1 MTLPSQLRRDFLSSK
16 FPRALVAGW
25 ILATIIV
32 LYCFAVSAII
42 FRGPLLPFAAEGA
55 GMLLFGA
62 AVFCLLVGLSSG
74 YRGALAVPQ
83 DISAAVLGTMAT
95 TVAAGTAYA
104 PAQTTFMTMTALLII
119 SSLITGLVLA
129 AIGHFR
135 LSNLFR
141 FIPYSVTGGFFA
153 GTGWTVSLAALA
165 LMNGVPL
172 DWETLPLFLDSG
184 NLWKWAPGVVY
195 GLILALV
202 MKRRNSIAILFVS
215 LVAVTAAFHLIL
227 FLLDLSVEDAEAA
240 GLVLSGIPEGGLW
253 PVFGLSDFVHVDWGV
268 VAGQFPGVLAVA
280 TVTLLCLLVYV
291 NGLEVATGVKVDVDR
306 EFRATGFAGMVAGAG
321 GSPPGAHSIVL
332 CLASRMMGADTPWT
346 GIVTSLALCLTMFFG
361 STILELLP
369 TSVIGGL
376 LFFLGVELLNNWLFA
391 IRKRLHWTDYGI
403 VLLIALTIAVV
414 GFVEGI
420 AVGLFAALTLFAIRL
435 SRMEVIEASLTG
447 RGLRSRKV
455 RSVPDRAILLDRGDR
470 IRIFRLRGYVFFGSV
485 YRLVDRLEEPL
496 SNAPVPSFIVL
507 DCTGVLGFD
516 FSSISVLCEFLR
528 TAYSSG
534 VRLVLCAPPDR
545 FRSEVVHNLP
555 VAVVDGLVFETDL
568 DRALERCE
576 DMNIAAFQSELAAS
590 PGNARGE
597 LLERVAH
604 DLEEHLDRQILFEEL
619 VARLEP
625 WLERLRY
632 DIGDTLAGPGRTQKG
647 MQFLVTGRVSVHDAE
662 GKRLF
667 QCGPGDAIAPQ
678 AAFGIHRAV
687 TAALAEEPCVTMM
700 LTPLERQMLE
710 TADPELGMKL
720 YRFLMTNGPSAGR
733 A

>member
-1 MTLPSQLRRDFLSSK
+1 MTLPSRLRRDFLSSK
-16 FPRALVAGW
+16 FPRALFAAP
-25 ILATIIV
+25 ILTTIIV
-32 LYCFAVSAII
+32 LYCFAISAII

-83 DISAAVLGTMAT
+83 DNSAAVLGTMAT

-119 SSLITGLVLA
+119 SGLITGLVLA

-141 FIPYSVTGGFFA
+141 FIPYPVTGGFFA

-165 LMNGVPL
+165 LMSGMAL
-172 DWETLPLFLDSG
+172 DWETLPQFLDSE
-184 NLWKWAPGVVY
+184 NLWKWSPGAVY

-202 MKRRNSIAILFVS
+202 MKRRNSIAILFAS
-215 LVAVTAAFHLIL
+215 LVAVTALFHLIL

-240 GLVLSGIPEGGLW
+240 GLMLSGIPQGGLW
-253 PVFGLSDFVHVDWGV
+253 PAFGLSDFAHVDWGV
-268 VAGQFPGVLAVA
+268 VAGHFPGVLAVA
-280 TVTLLCLLVYV
+280 MVTLLCLLVYL
-291 NGLEVATGVKVDVDR
+291 NGLEVATGVKVDLDR
-306 EFRATGFAGMVAGAG
+306 EFRAAGFAGMVAGAC
-321 GSPPGAHSIVL
+321 GSAPGAHSIVL
-332 CLASRMMGADTPWT
+332 SLAARMMGADTPWT
-346 GIVTSLALCLTMFFG
+346 GIVTSLALCLTVFFG

-376 LFFLGVELLNNWLFA
+376 LFFLGVDLLNNWLFA
-391 IRKRLHWTDYGI
+391 IRKRLHWADYGI

-447 RGLRSRKV
+447 RGLRSMKV
-455 RSVPDRAILLDRGDR
+455 RSVPDRAILLDQGDR

-507 DCTGVLGFD
+507 DCTSALGFD
-516 FSSISVLCEFLR
+516 FSSTRVLCEFLR

-534 VRLVLCAPPDR
+534 VRLVICAPPDR
-545 FRSEVVHNLP
+545 FQSEVVHNLP
-555 VAVVDGLVFETDL
+555 VAVVNDLQFETDL

-576 DMNIAAFQSELAAS
+576 DMNLAAFQSDLAAS

-604 DLEEHLDRQILFEEL
+604 DLEEHLDQQVLFRGAGGTPRAL
-619 VARLEP
+619 VGA
-625 WLERLRY
+625 
-632 DIGDTLAGPGRTQKG
+632 T
-647 MQFLVTGRVSVHDAE
+647 
-662 GKRLF
+662 
-667 QCGPGDAIAPQ
+667 AI
-678 AAFGIHRAV
+678 
-687 TAALAEEPCVTMM
+687 
-700 LTPLERQMLE
+700 
-710 TADPELGMKL
+710 
-720 YRFLMTNGPSAGR
+720 
-733 A
+733 

>member
-25 ILATIIV
+25 ILATIII
-32 LYCFAVSAII
+32 LYCFAISAII

-62 AVFCLLVGLSSG
+62 AVLCLLVGLSSG

-83 DISAAVLGTMAT
+83 GISAAVLGTMAT

-119 SSLITGLVLA
+119 SSLVTGLVLA

-141 FIPYSVTGGFFA
+141 FIPYPVTGGFFA

-165 LMNGVPL
+165 LMSGVPL

-184 NLWKWAPGVVY
+184 NLWKWAPGAVY

-202 MKRRNSIAILFVS
+202 VRRRNSIAILFAS
-215 LVAVTAAFHLIL
+215 FVAVTAAFHLIL
-227 FLLDLSVEDAEAA
+227 FLLDLSVEDAQAA
-240 GLVLSGIPEGGLW
+240 GLVLSGIPQGGLW
-253 PVFGLSDFVHVDWGV
+253 PVFGLSDFAHVDWGV
-268 VAGQFPGVLAVA
+268 VAGQFPGVVAVA

-306 EFRATGFAGMVAGAG
+306 EFRAAGFAGMVAGAG
-321 GSPPGAHSIVL
+321 GSAPGAHSIVL

-346 GIVTSLALCLTMFFG
+346 GIVTSLALCLTIFFG
-361 STILELLP
+361 SAILELLP

-376 LFFLGVELLNNWLFA
+376 LFFLGVELLNTWLLA
-391 IRKRLHWTDYGI
+391 IRKMLHWTDYGI
-403 VLLIALTIAVV
+403 VVLIALTIAVV

-420 AVGLFAALTLFAIRL
+420 AVGLFAALALFAIRL
-435 SRMEVIEASLTG
+435 SRMDVIEASLTG

-485 YRLVDRLEEPL
+485 YRLVDRLQEPL
-496 SNAPVPSFIVL
+496 SDAPVPSFIVL

-516 FSSISVLCEFLR
+516 FSSTSVLCEFLR

-534 VRLVLCAPPDR
+534 VRLVICAPPGR

-555 VAVVDGLVFETDL
+555 VAVVNGLEFETDL

-576 DMNIAAFQSELAAS
+576 DMNIAAFQSDLATS
-590 PGNARGE
+590 PGNVRGE
-597 LLERVAH
+597 LLECVAH

-625 WLERLRY
+625 WLERLQY
-632 DIGDTLAGPGRTQKG
+632 DVGDTLAGPGRTHKG

-667 QCGPGDAIAPQ
+667 QCGPGDAIGTQ
-678 AAFGIHRAV
+678 AAFGIHPAV
-687 TAALAEEPCVTMM
+687 TAALADEPCVTLM
-700 LTPLERQMLE
+700 LTPLDRQMLE
-710 TADPELGMKL
+710 TADPELAMKF
-720 YRFLMTNGPSAGR
+720 YRFVMTNKPAAGR